1 MNLQALK
8 AELDAGHPVTGAYS
22 ADAATAADEINVANR
37 SRIVNISSAE
47 LLAWS
52 AQASEGD
59 RPRIVKIREAA
70 ASHQSEAIQALAI
83 AADLMISRDATGLDL
98 NLTDRMA
105 MLDALVA
112 GGVLSAADKTDLIA
126 KATETISRAEELGL
140 GSVQAGTVEQ
150 ARAL

>member
-8 AELDAGHPVTGAYS
+8 AEIDAGHPVTGAYS
-22 ADAATAADEINVANR
+22 VDAATAADEINAANR
-37 SRIVNISSAE
+37 SRVVNITSAE

-52 AQASEGD
+52 AQASDGD

-70 ASHQSEAIQALAI
+70 ASHQVEAIKALAI

-98 NLTDRMA
+98 NLPDRVA

-112 GGVLSAADKTDLIA
+112 GGVLSASDKTSLTA

-140 GSVQAGTVEQ
+140 GSVRAGTIEQ
-150 ARAL
+150 ARMI